1 MNEIDKSISRT
12 ILVVGKIKVTLVVIL
27 NEVGTPQKPARRK
40 IWVSKREVE
49 HTVVRSIGLDY
60 FPFVT
65 ILNADSPIDDFRK
78 SMVVMTMKNQHRVVK
93 AFRKMLRV
101 LYQEDIFFMDGN
113 TIKRYELQEDWI
125 VRCNTGKDIFVM
137 APTVVVDI
145 NDGKS
150 YEGVQLSINRDEIY
164 AELTLDEFEA
174 MVHILEK
181 IDLFV
186 YSQELLN
193 FYYGIKTKVEVEE
206 NPYAWTKRRTPST
219 SLFQQ
224 EPTRTNEERVEGT
237 ARVKETDIMDNIPGE
252 NV

>member
-1 MNEIDKSISRT
+1 
-12 ILVVGKIKVTLVVIL
+12 
-27 NEVGTPQKPARRK
+27 
-40 IWVSKREVE
+40 
-49 HTVVRSIGLDY
+49 
-60 FPFVT
+60 
-65 ILNADSPIDDFRK
+65 
-78 SMVVMTMKNQHRVVK
+78 
-93 AFRKMLRV
+93 
-101 LYQEDIFFMDGN
+101 
-113 TIKRYELQEDWI
+113 
-125 VRCNTGKDIFVM
+125 M